1 MQDLPAP
8 AVRTAGLAAAEV
20 ELAGPLWEQ
29 GAPPAIDQLLLLL
42 PTAIDEPS
50 LRELQRALLAA
61 PGPASASPD
70 GLLALRVDR
79 LLAMGEAATALE
91 LLAQAPP
98 GSAPD
103 LDALRLRARFA
114 AGQAASACES
124 LGDSSA
130 DASPWA
136 EAKVVCAALAR
147 DATAVELG
155 LDRLVALDITADPSL
170 AGLARAAAAGTRF
183 SLRPPVSGDALLLPL
198 LRTVPLDLA
207 TPDPATLPEPA
218 RKALAE
224 NPGIASAARAA
235 VVAPARMGPSVR
247 SELSGA
253 APTDWT
259 AAMSAVPE
267 EQRTR
272 WAALVDG
279 LRRDDPRNRLE
290 PDSARAP
297 DPGPAPKLALWQ
309 GFEAARLQEQRG
321 AILLYVLLL
330 LDGRP
335 EAAAPVTLRRSLDA
349 LVALGLERDA
359 RALAAGT
366 GGALGL

>member
-1 MQDLPAP
+1 MS
-8 AVRTAGLAAAEV
+8 V
-20 ELAGPLWEQ
+20 
-29 GAPPAIDQLLLLL
+29 
-42 PTAIDEPS
+42 
-50 LRELQRALLAA
+50 
-61 PGPASASPD
+61 
-70 GLLALRVDR
+70 
-79 LLAMGEAATALE
+79 
-91 LLAQAPP
+91 
-98 GSAPD
+98 
-103 LDALRLRARFA
+103 
-114 AGQAASACES
+114 
-124 LGDSSA
+124 A

-155 LDRLVALDITADPSL
+155 LDRLVALDIAADPSL

-253 APTDWT
+253 APTDWA
-259 AAMSAVPE
+259 AAMTAVPE

-279 LRRDDPRNRLE
+279 LGVTIPETVWSQL
-290 PDSARAP
+290 AQAP